1 MATLSPLILPFKGIE
16 PIIPESCYL
25 APGAVIIG
33 DVILGDESSVWFHT
47 VVRGDVNYVRIGRGT
62 NIQDLCTLH
71 VTDGTYPLNIGDH
84 VTVGHGAILHGCS
97 IEETSLIG
105 IGARVLDGAHIGKES
120 LVAAGAVVSPGT
132 TIPPRSLVM
141 GIPGRVKRTL
151 EEREVEEIR
160 DSARQYVETVAAYRS
175 DDK

>member
-1 MATLSPLILPFKGIE
+1 LILPFLGIE

-47 VVRGDVNYVRIGRGT
+47 VVRGDVNYVRIGRRT

-71 VTDGTYPLNIGDH
+71 VTDGTHPLNIGDN
-84 VTVGHGAILHGCS
+84 VTVGHGAIVHGCS
-97 IEETSLIG
+97 IEETCLIG
-105 IGARVLDGAHIGKES
+105 IGARILDGAQIGRES
-120 LVAAGAVVSPGT
+120 VVAAGALISPGT
-132 TIPPRSLVM
+132 RIPPRSLVM

-151 EEREVEEIR
+151 EDKEVEEIR
-160 DSARQYVETVAAYRS
+160 NSAQHYVDAIASYRS
-175 DDK
+175 DAK